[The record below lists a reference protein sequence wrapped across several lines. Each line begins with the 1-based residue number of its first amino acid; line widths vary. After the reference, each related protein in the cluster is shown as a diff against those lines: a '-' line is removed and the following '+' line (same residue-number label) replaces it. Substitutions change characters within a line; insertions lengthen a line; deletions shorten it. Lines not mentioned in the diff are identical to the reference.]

1 MGEIDYRDG
10 LSRETSVGPAGL
22 YRPMAEEDL
31 LLLGTVAWRAG
42 WFTTTGNCPAL
53 LFRPDLPERYELRH
67 LRRSWTGKTV
77 ACTWADEGWE
87 MELRETLPG
96 PVWRLV
102 GRELSLWFAYPNEPR
117 HADDLEAGT
126 RIGLRGGRGE
136 GRLYVLDTLGMP
148 TLVAT
153 SAPVAISVVSHRHWR
168 LTFDE
173 PGGSVLAVPLLQAGD
188 VPDDADRQRLWKRLV
203 DAPPLDCRERF
214 AVEDDAVRL
223 GQEFPGASLCPRSPL
238 LENALSRTSLLDG
251 LSGRRLCATLLGPY
265 AVHDGDV
272 VETTVRTDWMRY
284 AAVATREP
292 AGELNELPE
301 QLAFHGDVTWDESA
315 PMDRLMSWRI
325 WGPLVGV
332 MDDRR
337 RRELLDRLAVP
348 TPEQWRAALD
358 TVVEPACGRAWA
370 FDRTVFA
377 GSGDTCY
384 DADWY
389 NGLMLSG
396 LDRAC
401 RCAEPSVAEAAR
413 ALAGQCKAQR
423 QAMVAY
429 YEVYHD
435 WRFSCA
441 WTDAFG
447 TLWNIDCAQNG
458 LEGLLG
464 EMRIRRREGD
474 RDGGDW
480 MRYLAARSAAGIF
493 SATFLPDWLR
503 ETGVQLGDVPMLDE
517 TVGIKG
523 IYPHIRIGT
532 VDPFTK
538 NPYLLPR
545 YFPAYSALLRL
556 HGPVQRLGE
565 LAETWRRDVPQRYAD
580 WRAYYQDPAV
590 IERMR
595 PRNISIDHGGI
606 VCEVGD
612 WAAAMHHVFPEA
624 ALRVWVL
631 GESPDD
637 VEAMHAAPLALA
649 EQLIL
654 RAGFELRSLGE
665 DEGGISGN
673 AMGKAFL

>member
-1 MGEIDYRDG
+1 MSDAEYRDG
-10 LSRETSVGPAGL
+10 LSSATSVGPAGL
-22 YRPMAEEDL
+22 YRKMAEEDI

-42 WFTTTGNCPAL
+42 WFTTTGNCPSL
-53 LFRPDLPERYELRH
+53 LFRPDLPERYELRQ

-77 ACTWADEGWE
+77 ACTWQDEGWE

-96 PVWRLV
+96 PLWRLA

-117 HADDLEAGT
+117 HADDLEAGL
-126 RIGLRGGRGE
+126 RIGLRGGQGI
-136 GRLYVLDTLGMP
+136 GRVYLLNTPSMP
-148 TLVAT
+148 TLVVT
-153 SAPVAISVVSHRHWR
+153 SAPVAVSVVSHRHWR
-168 LTFDE
+168 LRFAE
-173 PGGSVLAVPLLQAGD
+173 PGGGVLAVPLLQAGD
-188 VPDDADRQRLWKRLV
+188 VPDDADRQELWKRLV

-214 AVEDDAVRL
+214 AVEGDAIRL
-223 GQEFPGASLCPRSPL
+223 LQQFPDAELSPRSCL
-238 LENALSRTSLLDG
+238 LENALQRTSLLAG
-251 LSGRRLCATLLGPY
+251 SAGRRLCATLLGPY
-265 AVHDGDV
+265 AVHEGDA
-272 VETTVRTDWMRY
+272 VETRIGIDWMDY
-284 AAVATREP
+284 AAVPTRQP
-292 AGELNELPE
+292 AGELSELPE
-301 QLAFHGDVTWDESA
+301 QLAFHGDVTWDEA
-315 PMDRLMSWRI
+315 TPMDRLMSWRV
-325 WGPLVGV
+325 WGPLVGL

-337 RRELLDRLAVP
+337 RRELLDRLIVP
-348 TPEQWRAALD
+348 TPAQWRGSLD
-358 TVVEPACGRAWA
+358 RATEPACGRSWA

-377 GSGDTCY
+377 DSGDTCY

-401 RCAEPSVAEAAR
+401 RCAEPAVADAA
-413 ALAGQCKAQR
+413 ATLAWECKAER
-423 QAMVAY
+423 AEMLAY

-464 EMRIRRREGD
+464 EMRLRRREGD
-474 RDGGDW
+474 GQGADW
-480 MRYLAARSAAGIF
+480 VRYLAATSAAGML

-503 ETGVQLGDVPMLDE
+503 ETGIELGDVPMLPQ

-545 YFPAYSALLRL
+545 YFPAYSALLKL
-556 HGPVQRLGE
+556 HGPVERLRE
-565 LAETWRRDVPQRYAD
+565 LAETWRREFPQRYAD
-580 WRAYYQDPAV
+580 WRAFYQDPE
-590 IERMR
+590 IIDRMR

-612 WAAAMHHVFPEA
+612 WAAAMHHVFPES

-637 VEAMHAAPLALA
+637 VEAMHTVSLPLA

-654 RAGFELRSLGE
+654 RSGMELRPVGE
-665 DEGGISGN
+665 AED
-673 AMGKAFL
+673 MGTFR